1 MICKNK
7 IRKKRC
13 LKSKYTILHNSNRP
27 RIVVY
32 RSSKNI
38 YAQIIDYKNKGRS
51 SFVVTYA
58 SSVDKEIKK
67 NLVNKSKIEQS
78 EQVGILLG
86 KRAISKG
93 IVYVAFDRSGY
104 KYHGRIKSLANGI
117 RISGL
122 KF

>member
-13 LKSKYTILHNSNRP
+13 LRSKYIILHNSNRP
-27 RIVVY
+27 RVVVY

-38 YAQIIDYKNKGRS
+38 YAQIVDYRDKSRK
-51 SFVVTYA
+51 SFVIAFA

-67 NLVNKSKIEQS
+67 NLVNKNKVEQS

-86 KRAISKG
+86 KRARNKG
-93 IVYVAFDRSGY
+93 IVNVAFDRSGY